1 MNAASTPYALVRAV
15 PKGRESAPAARR
27 TCPVTTAASRRH
39 PGSRRRGLEIAG
51 LALGIAAGVGVAA
64 TWLIPSLRHLSGPPP
79 GNSPPVVIHDS
90 AGSFT
95 SPGSTTAPDPAAL
108 DAEWTAYSDRS
119 GCADWAGGDGVSA
132 IRLNSSQLAWFF
144 SDTFI
149 GPAGPTT
156 GFSHI
161 SGFAHNA
168 VVVQTRTRHGTAFVT
183 VTGGG
188 ACTVPG
194 RPGNAAPLV
203 GDSPWLSGTY
213 DRYWDEDGL
222 RTGGTIVKFYNRYAA
237 STFPFVPL
245 GTVVASFDTGRLS
258 SAGHRSRYG
267 ATSRPTLVRLPSYTP
282 PAGGSPILWG
292 AAVLRLGDT
301 AYVYG
306 TQSPHVS
313 DPLRHLYLARV
324 PVTKLTAFSSAG
336 SGQVRLSW
344 PDAGLG
350 LRYLVYLK
358 GPGQPGDRPVTTAY
372 HEGATL
378 AGLRPGSY
386 VARVVPANF
395 RKYQGRGAKVTF
407 TVP

>member
-1 MNAASTPYALVRAV
+1 
-15 PKGRESAPAARR
+15 
-27 TCPVTTAASRRH
+27 
-39 PGSRRRGLEIAG
+39 
-51 LALGIAAGVGVAA
+51 
-64 TWLIPSLRHLSGPPP
+64 
-79 GNSPPVVIHDS
+79 
-90 AGSFT
+90 
-95 SPGSTTAPDPAAL
+95 
-108 DAEWTAYSDRS
+108 
-119 GCADWAGGDGVSA
+119 
-132 IRLNSSQLAWFF
+132 
-144 SDTFI
+144 
-149 GPAGPTT
+149 
-156 GFSHI
+156 
-161 SGFAHNA
+161 

>member
-1 MNAASTPYALVRAV
+1 MSDTDTEAAQ
-15 PKGRESAPAARR
+15 APARR
-27 TCPVTTAASRRH
+27 HAASRRRL
-39 PGSRRRGLEIAG
+39 PAPPRSRRRGLEIAG
-51 LALGIAAGVGVAA
+51 LVLGIAAGVGVAA

-79 GNSPPVVIHDS
+79 VNSPPVVVHDS

-119 GCADWAGGDGVSA
+119 GCADWAGGNGVSA

-168 VVVQTRTRHGTAFVT
+168 VVVQTRTRHGSAFVT

-188 ACTVPG
+188 ACTGPG
-194 RPGNAAPLV
+194 RPGNAAPVV
-203 GDSPWLSGTY
+203 GDSPWLSGTH

-245 GTVVASFDTGRLS
+245 GTVIASFDAGQLS
-258 SAGHRSRYG
+258 SAGPPIPLRRDEPAGPWSG
-267 ATSRPTLVRLPSYTP
+267 CRPTPRR
-282 PAGGSPILWG
+282 PAGPRSCG
-292 AAVLRLGDT
+292 APRCCASANTV
-301 AYVYG
+301 YVYG

-324 PVTKLTAFSSAG
+324 PVTKLTAFSSWRFYAGPGTWAPGQQGARPVPLG
-336 SGQVRLSW
+336 SGSINE
-344 PDAGLG
+344 A
-350 LRYLVYLK
+350 
-358 GPGQPGDRPVTTAY
+358 RPAPTS
-372 HEGATL
+372 
-378 AGLRPGSY
+378 RPGS
-386 VARVVPANF
+386 A
-395 RKYQGRGAKVTF
+395 
-407 TVP
+407 